1 MFAEGAGRTRHLTQK
16 EADRLLTACNPDFRV
31 VVLVALHTGFR
42 KSELQSLKWLNVD
55 LINRSITVESCYSKN
70 GRARAVPMTKDVFK
84 VLKQLQSE
92 RDRSPED
99 FVLINR
105 YGKPW
110 SSWRTAFVNAVER
123 AGLKDFRF
131 HDLRHCYGSW
141 LAMNGT
147 TDTARMELM
156 GHLTHKMTVRYSH
169 LSMDH
174 KRQEVARLPSF
185 DITESR
191 MESPQISPLA
201 KVAKVAGFTK

>member
-42 KSELQSLKWLNVD
+42 KSDLQSLKWLNVD

-105 YGKPW
+105 YGQPW
-110 SSWRTAFVNAVER
+110 SLWRTAFVNAVER
-123 AGLKDFRF
+123 CWTERLQVSRPAALLWLLVGYERDDGHRTDGIDGTLYPQDDGPIFAPV
-131 HDLRHCYGSW
+131 DGPQAPGSGPAPVLRHHRKPDGVPT
-141 LAMNGT
+141 N
-147 TDTARMELM
+147 
-156 GHLTHKMTVRYSH
+156 
-169 LSMDH
+169 
-174 KRQEVARLPSF
+174 LP
-185 DITESR
+185 IGESG
-191 MESPQISPLA
+191 ES
-201 KVAKVAGFTK
+201 GRFC